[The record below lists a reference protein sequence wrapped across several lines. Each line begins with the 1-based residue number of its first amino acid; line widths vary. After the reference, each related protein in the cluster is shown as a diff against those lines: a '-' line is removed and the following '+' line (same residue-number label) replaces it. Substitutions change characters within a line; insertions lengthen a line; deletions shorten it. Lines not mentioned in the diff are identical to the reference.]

1 MAALDD
7 SHVNRAAPPGSMRYF
22 SLLYAPEDRRD
33 RLLALYVIDAEIRE
47 SALSVN
53 HDVAH
58 TRLTWWRAEIDRLV
72 NGSPQHPATRLLND
86 SSVDRAS
93 FAKLHEIMAAAD
105 MDLARMTY
113 SNMRELRAYASRS
126 RGAIQEVMAALLVA
140 PTPLDELARAT
151 ANRLGVCVRQ
161 SEMLRDLRQ
170 DAYDG
175 RVYLPQDCLTEH
187 KVSLEDLRA
196 RDVAPHVKAALREFK
211 EAVQQDLQSALAS
224 VSAPLRPLAVLGAL
238 HGRLLQ
244 RIAARDYNVAQS
256 RIDLGPIEKPW
267 VAWRAARRAQAPT
280 ARSTS

>member
-7 SHVNRAAPPGSMRYF
+7 SLVNRAAPPGSMRYF

-33 RLLALYVIDAEIRE
+33 QLCALYVIDAEIRE
-47 SALSVN
+47 SAQSAN

-72 NGSPQHPATRLLND
+72 NGSPQHPATRLLNE

-126 RGAIQEVMAALLVA
+126 GGAIHEVMAAQLVA
-140 PTPLDELARAT
+140 PSALDETTRAT
-151 ANRLGVCVRQ
+151 ANRLGVGVRE

-170 DAYDG
+170 DACDG
-175 RVYLPQDCLTEH
+175 RVYVPQDRLTAH
-187 KVSLEDLRA
+187 NVTLEELRA

-211 EAVQQDLQSALAS
+211 DAVQEELQSALAS
-224 VSAPLRPLAVLGAL
+224 VGMALRPLAVLGAL
-238 HGRLLQ
+238 HARLLQ

-256 RIDLGPIEKPW
+256 RIELGPIEKPW
-267 VAWRAARRAQAPT
+267 IAWQAARR
-280 ARSTS
+280 SNK

>member
-22 SLLYAPEDRRD
+22 SLLYAPEDRREQ
-33 RLLALYVIDAEIRE
+33 LLALYVIDAEIRE
-47 SALSVN
+47 SAQSAN

-58 TRLTWWRAEIDRLV
+58 TRLQWWRAEIDRLV

-86 SSVDRAS
+86 SSVERAS
-93 FAKLHEIMAAAD
+93 FAKLHEIMVAAD

-126 RGAIQEVMAALLVA
+126 GGAVQEVMAAQLVA
-140 PTPLDELARAT
+140 PSPLDEAARAT
-151 ANRLGVCVRQ
+151 ANRIGSGVRQ
-161 SEMLRDLRQ
+161 SEMLRDLRL

-175 RVYLPQDCLTEH
+175 RVYLPQDRLAAHNVT
-187 KVSLEDLRA
+187 LEDLRA
-196 RDVAPHVKAALREFK
+196 RDAAPHVKAALREFK
-211 EAVQQDLQSALAS
+211 DAVQEELQSALTS
-224 VSAPLRPLAVLGAL
+224 VSTQLRPLAVLAAL

-256 RIDLGPIEKPW
+256 RIELGPIEKPW
-267 VAWRAARRAQAPT
+267 VAWKAARRSNQ
-280 ARSTS
+280 